1 MSEGNVEIIR
11 RIYAAF
17 DRGDID
23 AILAETDPEVALHA
37 HPLGDEG
44 KFEGHDGFLPFI
56 ANWTDQFEDFEQK
69 TEEIIDAGDRVVVR
83 VLQRGRGRGSG
94 VPVEGHFW
102 LVHEIEAGKV
112 TSVDLYDSEADAL
125 EAAGLRE

>member
-1 MSEGNVEIIR
+1 MSEENVEIIKR
-11 RIYAAF
+11 NYAAF

-23 AILAETDPEVALHA
+23 AILAETDPGVALHA

-44 KFEGHDGFLPFI
+44 KYEGHEGFLRLV
-56 ANWTDQFEDFEQK
+56 ANWTEQFEDFEQDA
-69 TEEIIDAGDRVVVR
+69 EEFIEAGDRVVVR

-102 LVHEIEAGKV
+102 LVHELEAGKA
-112 TSVDLYDSEADAL
+112 TRVDLYDNEADAL
-125 EAAGLRE
+125 EAAGLRQ